1 MSRPEPDPGA
11 AATTAPSRLRAL
23 PGSEAHSPTQAADD
37 AIEVVRR
44 VETDEIAAR
53 AARLRFRDDP
63 IRPLDPP
70 PGDLPASLAGDPVYA
85 VRTAAV
91 LNAARTDVPGYS
103 GTLYLTGTRLVLVG
117 QVTVSIPLTDILE
130 TDLGGERL
138 LLTLRNG
145 EGATLD
151 VGQPRLF
158 RACLSAV
165 RHLGRS

>member
-11 AATTAPSRLRAL
+11 AAATVPSRSKAR
-23 PGSEAHSPTQAADD
+23 PGSEAQSPTSATDD
-37 AIEVVRR
+37 AIAVVRR
-44 VETDEIAAR
+44 IETDEIAAR
-53 AARLRFRDDP
+53 AARLRFRDEP
-63 IRPLDPP
+63 IAPLDPQ
-70 PGDLPASLAGDPVYA
+70 PADRPESLGAEPVYA
-85 VRTAAV
+85 FRGAAV
-91 LNAARTDVPGYS
+91 LNAARTDVPGYT

-117 QVTVSIPLTDILE
+117 QVTVSIPLSDILE

-158 RACLSAV
+158 RAYLSAV
-165 RHLGRS
+165 RHWGRP